1 MTSESYSE
9 LNDLGNVMKL
19 IVEDRNKLLNE
30 NKQFK
35 IKIGKIEEIISHA
48 EMATITVR
56 SIKEI
61 LGNES

>member
-1 MTSESYSE
+1 
-9 LNDLGNVMKL
+9 MKL
-19 IVEDRNKLLNE
+19 IVEDRNKLLKE